1 MWNGGTDA
9 KTGEKLK
16 YVSNDAKTGKNSRM
30 YQMILKRGKNSNMY
44 QMMLKRD
51 KNSSMYQ
58 MMQKRGENSSI
69 YSILLKFFYCI
80 YMYNLQC
87 IICTQS
93 RGAKMHKNRND
104 CAKHNIIKYDIKKTK
119 QIQII
124 YANMH
129 GYTSTCNRDI
139 IDIV

>member
-1 MWNGGTDA
+1 M
-9 KTGEKLK
+9 LK
-16 YVSNDAKTGKNSRM
+16 QGKNSSMYQMMLKRGKNSRM
-30 YQMILKRGKNSNMY
+30 YQMILKRGKNSNTGMY

-69 YSILLKFFYCI
+69 YSILLNFFYCI

-104 CAKHNIIKYDIKKTK
+104 CAKHNIIKYDIKKKNKYKLFMQTCMD
-119 QIQII
+119 IQVHVTGI
-124 YANMH
+124 
-129 GYTSTCNRDI
+129 S
-139 IDIV
+139 

>member
-16 YVSNDAKTGKNSRM
+16 YVSNDAKTGEKLKNV
-30 YQMILKRGKNSNMY
+30 SN
-44 QMMLKRD
+44 MMLKRD

-69 YSILLKFFYCI
+69 YSILLKIFYCI

-87 IICTQS
+87 VICTQS

-104 CAKHNIIKYDIKKTK
+104 CAKHNIIKYDIKKK
-119 QIQII
+119 NQIQII

>member
-16 YVSNDAKTGKNSRM
+16 YVSNDAKTGEKLKNV
-30 YQMILKRGKNSNMY
+30 SN
-44 QMMLKRD
+44 MMLKRD

-58 MMQKRGENSSI
+58 MMQKGGGNSSI

-93 RGAKMHKNRND
+93 ISAKMHKNRND
-104 CAKHNIIKYDIKKTK
+104 CAKHNIIKYDIKKKTNTNYLCK
-119 QIQII
+119 HAWI
-124 YANMH
+124 YKYM
-129 GYTSTCNRDI
+129 
-139 IDIV
+139 

>member
-16 YVSNDAKTGKNSRM
+16 YVSNDAKTGEKLKNVSNDSKTGEK
-30 YQMILKRGKNSNMY
+30 LKYVSNDAKTG
-44 QMMLKRD
+44 QKF
-51 KNSSMYQ
+51 MYQ
-58 MMQKRGENSSI
+58 MMQKGGENSSI

-104 CAKHNIIKYDIKKTK
+104 CAKHNIIKYDIKKKNKYKLFMQTCMD
-119 QIQII
+119 IQVHVTGI
-124 YANMH
+124 
-129 GYTSTCNRDI
+129 S
-139 IDIV
+139 

>member
-16 YVSNDAKTGKNSRM
+16 YVSNDAKTGEKLKNVLNDSKTGEKLK
-30 YQMILKRGKNSNMY
+30 YVSNDAKTGQKFKYVSNDAKTGGKLKYILNFT
-44 QMMLKRD
+44 D
-51 KNSSMYQ
+51 
-58 MMQKRGENSSI
+58 
-69 YSILLKFFYCI
+69 FFYCI

-104 CAKHNIIKYDIKKTK
+104 CAKHNIIKYDIKKKTK
-119 QIQII
+119 YKLFMQTCMDIQVHVTGI
-124 YANMH
+124 
-129 GYTSTCNRDI
+129 S
-139 IDIV
+139 

>member
-1 MWNGGTDA
+1 M
-9 KTGEKLK
+9 LK
-16 YVSNDAKTGKNSRM
+16 QGKNSSMYQMMLKRGKNSRM
-30 YQMILKRGKNSNMY
+30 YQMILKRGKNSNTGMY

-104 CAKHNIIKYDIKKTK
+104 CAKHNIIKYDIEKKNKYKLFMQTCMD
-119 QIQII
+119 IQVHVTGI
-124 YANMH
+124 
-129 GYTSTCNRDI
+129 S
-139 IDIV
+139 

>member
-1 MWNGGTDA
+1 M
-9 KTGEKLK
+9 LK
-16 YVSNDAKTGKNSRM
+16 QGKNSSMYQMMLKRGKNSRM

-87 IICTQS
+87 IIGTQR
-93 RGAKMHKNRND
+93 RGAKMHKNRNN
-104 CAKHNIIKYDIKKTK
+104 CAKHNIIKYDIKKQNKYKLFMQTCMD
-119 QIQII
+119 IQVHVTGI
-124 YANMH
+124 
-129 GYTSTCNRDI
+129 S
-139 IDIV
+139 

>member
-1 MWNGGTDA
+1 M
-9 KTGEKLK
+9 LK
-16 YVSNDAKTGKNSRM
+16 QGKNSSMYQIMLKRGKNSRM
-30 YQMILKRGKNSNMY
+30 YQMILKRGKNSNTGMY

-104 CAKHNIIKYDIKKTK
+104 CAKHNIIKYDIKKKNKYKLFMQTCMD
-119 QIQII
+119 IQVHVTGI
-124 YANMH
+124 
-129 GYTSTCNRDI
+129 S
-139 IDIV
+139 

>member
-1 MWNGGTDA
+1 
-9 KTGEKLK
+9 
-16 YVSNDAKTGKNSRM
+16 
-30 YQMILKRGKNSNMY
+30 
-44 QMMLKRD
+44 MMLKRD

-58 MMQKRGENSSI
+58 MMQKGGENSSI
-69 YSILLKFFYCI
+69 YSILLNFFYCI

-104 CAKHNIIKYDIKKTK
+104 CAKHNIIKYDIKKNN

-139 IDIV
+139 IDIVCACIDRYMKGTNA

>member
-16 YVSNDAKTGKNSRM
+16 YVSNDAKTGEKLKNVSNDSKTGEK
-30 YQMILKRGKNSNMY
+30 LKYVSNDAKTGQKFKY
-44 QMMLKRD
+44 VSND
-51 KNSSMYQ
+51 A
-58 MMQKRGENSSI
+58 KRGENSSI
-69 YSILLKFFYCI
+69 YSILLNFFYCI

-87 IICTQS
+87 MICTQS

-104 CAKHNIIKYDIKKTK
+104 CAKHNIIKYDKKKKTNTNYLCK
-119 QIQII
+119 
-124 YANMH
+124 H
-129 GYTSTCNRDI
+129 GYRSTCNRDI

>member
-1 MWNGGTDA
+1 M
-9 KTGEKLK
+9 LK
-16 YVSNDAKTGKNSRM
+16 QGKNSSMYQMMLKRGKNSRM
-30 YQMILKRGKNSNMY
+30 YQMILKRGKNSNTGMY

-87 IICTQS
+87 MICTQS

-104 CAKHNIIKYDIKKTK
+104 CAKHNIIKYDIKKK
-119 QIQII
+119 NKYKLFMQ
-124 YANMH
+124 
-129 GYTSTCNRDI
+129 TC
-139 IDIV
+139 IDIQVHVTGIS

>member
-16 YVSNDAKTGKNSRM
+16 YVSNDAKTGEKLKNV
-30 YQMILKRGKNSNMY
+30 SN
-44 QMMLKRD
+44 MMLKRD

-87 IICTQS
+87 VICTQS

-104 CAKHNIIKYDIKKTK
+104 CAKHNIIKYDIKKK
-119 QIQII
+119 NQIQII

>member
-1 MWNGGTDA
+1 M
-9 KTGEKLK
+9 LK
-16 YVSNDAKTGKNSRM
+16 QGKNSSMYQMMLKRGKNSRM

-44 QMMLKRD
+44 QMMLKQD

-58 MMQKRGENSSI
+58 MMQKGGGNSSI
-69 YSILLKFFYCI
+69 YSILLKIFYCI

-104 CAKHNIIKYDIKKTK
+104 CAKHNIIKYDIKKKK

>member
-16 YVSNDAKTGKNSRM
+16 YVSNDAKTGEKLKNVSNDSKTGEK
-30 YQMILKRGKNSNMY
+30 LKYVSNDAKTG
-44 QMMLKRD
+44 L
-51 KNSSMYQ
+51 N
-58 MMQKRGENSSI
+58 
-69 YSILLKFFYCI
+69 FFYCI

-93 RGAKMHKNRND
+93 RGAKMQKNRND
-104 CAKHNIIKYDIKKTK
+104 CAKHNIIKYDIKTK

>member
-1 MWNGGTDA
+1 M
-9 KTGEKLK
+9 LK
-16 YVSNDAKTGKNSRM
+16 QGKNSSMYQMMLKRGKNSRM

-58 MMQKRGENSSI
+58 MMRKRGKNSSI
-69 YSILLKFFYCI
+69 YKILLKFFYCI

-87 IICTQS
+87 IIGTQS

-104 CAKHNIIKYDIKKTK
+104 CAKHNIIKYDIKKKNKYKLFMQTCMD
-119 QIQII
+119 IQVHVTGI
-124 YANMH
+124 
-129 GYTSTCNRDI
+129 S
-139 IDIV
+139 

>member
-1 MWNGGTDA
+1 M
-9 KTGEKLK
+9 LK
-16 YVSNDAKTGKNSRM
+16 QGKNSSMYQMMLKRGKNSRM

-87 IICTQS
+87 IICTHS
-93 RGAKMHKNRND
+93 IGAKMHKNRND
-104 CAKHNIIKYDIKKTK
+104 CAKHNIIKYDIKTK
-119 QIQII
+119 NKYKLFMQTCMDIQVHVTGI
-124 YANMH
+124 
-129 GYTSTCNRDI
+129 S
-139 IDIV
+139 

>member
-16 YVSNDAKTGKNSRM
+16 YVSNDSKTGEKLKYVSNDAKTGQKFKYVSNDAKTGGKLK
-30 YQMILKRGKNSNMY
+30 YILNFT
-44 QMMLKRD
+44 
-51 KNSSMYQ
+51 
-58 MMQKRGENSSI
+58 E
-69 YSILLKFFYCI
+69 FFYCI

-104 CAKHNIIKYDIKKTK
+104 CAKHNIIKYDIKKKTNTNYLCK
-119 QIQII
+119 HAWI
-124 YANMH
+124 YKYM
-129 GYTSTCNRDI
+129 
-139 IDIV
+139 

>member
-1 MWNGGTDA
+1 M
-9 KTGEKLK
+9 LK
-16 YVSNDAKTGKNSRM
+16 QGKNSSMYQMMLKRGKNSRM

-93 RGAKMHKNRND
+93 IGAKMHKNRND
-104 CAKHNIIKYDIKKTK
+104 CAKHNIIKYDIKKKNKYKLFMQTCMD
-119 QIQII
+119 IQVHVTGI
-124 YANMH
+124 
-129 GYTSTCNRDI
+129 S
-139 IDIV
+139 